1 MSDRS
6 DAAAVVI
13 IGAYGA
19 GKTSLVEEIADI
31 LEGRG
36 LRYGAIDLDWLG
48 WFDPGYGDH
57 DAGRPVM
64 LRNVDA
70 VVGNY
75 YDTGVR
81 LFALAGAMSSSDE
94 VDELAAA
101 LAMPL
106 TVVRLTVPIDE
117 IERRLGDSVT
127 AGRNDDLQ
135 VAREWIATGRGEDVG
150 DLIVANDRPIRDV
163 ALEIVS
169 ALGWGEVRERR
180 WDIDDRGHGIAS
192 GAAFTPNVDGLRRAM
207 GGDRLGRRGR

>member
-13 IGAYGA
+13 TGAYGA

-94 VDELAAA
+94 VDELTGTKASRRALRSRRTSTGFDGPWAA
-101 LAMPL
+101 
-106 TVVRLTVPIDE
+106 
-117 IERRLGDSVT
+117 T
-127 AGRNDDLQ
+127 AGSPRTLS
-135 VAREWIATGRGEDVG
+135 
-150 DLIVANDRPIRDV
+150 PI
-163 ALEIVS
+163 
-169 ALGWGEVRERR
+169 
-180 WDIDDRGHGIAS
+180 
-192 GAAFTPNVDGLRRAM
+192 
-207 GGDRLGRRGR
+207 